1 MIDYRSARIHR
12 ISIEYK
18 STLQT
23 KTIQF
28 FTHSACFSQ
37 KVATLAHSIKL
48 HLLEIFFANGCVTKT
63 FQILTHSLDLF
74 CRYGRNISVYSEKIP
89 NWHKNA
95 NFFVNKAR
103 QISVMMLTKT
113 PEKVQNTV
121 KCPLFL
127 AVVLYLLYLR
137 MEKLDKS

>member
-1 MIDYRSARIHR
+1 MGGIYQSIQKRS
-12 ISIEYK
+12 
-18 STLQT
+18 
-23 KTIQF
+23 
-28 FTHSACFSQ
+28 
-37 KVATLAHSIKL
+37 
-48 HLLEIFFANGCVTKT
+48 
-63 FQILTHSLDLF
+63 QI
-74 CRYGRNISVYSEKIP
+74 
-89 NWHKNA
+89 A

-137 MEKLDKS
+137 MENLEKS

>member
-1 MIDYRSARIHR
+1 MLFAKSGQIGTLNKITFAR
-12 ISIEYK
+12 
-18 STLQT
+18 
-23 KTIQF
+23 
-28 FTHSACFSQ
+28 
-37 KVATLAHSIKL
+37 
-48 HLLEIFFANGCVTKT
+48 N
-63 FQILTHSLDLF
+63 LF
-74 CRYGRNISVYSEKIP
+74 CKWLCNKNLSNTHTFIGPLLSLWEEYISLFRKDP
-89 NWHKNA
+89 KLARKNA

-137 MEKLDKS
+137 MENLEKS